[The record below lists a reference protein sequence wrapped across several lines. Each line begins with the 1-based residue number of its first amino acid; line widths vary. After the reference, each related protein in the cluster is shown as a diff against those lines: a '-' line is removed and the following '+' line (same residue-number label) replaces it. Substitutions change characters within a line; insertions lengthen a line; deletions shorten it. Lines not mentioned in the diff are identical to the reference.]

1 MAKAGRKGR
10 YETHVQPRLNEIKK
24 WIQTMNEKQI
34 AKRLGI
40 SEYTFNRYK
49 GKYEDLQRALLEG
62 AEELKEELKDT
73 LKKKAKGYYYTETT
87 TTQRRDG
94 NSVIVTVEKRER
106 YAQPDTGAIHLLL
119 KNLDPT
125 WRNDDAQTLELKKRQ
140 TEIAEKKAE
149 AAEW

>member
-1 MAKAGRKGR
+1 MGRADRKGR
-10 YETHVQPRLNEIKK
+10 YETHVKPRLNEIKK
-24 WIQTMNEKQI
+24 WIQTMNEGQI

-40 SEYTFNRYK
+40 SEFTFSRYK
-49 GKYEDLQRALLEG
+49 GQYEELQRALIDG
-62 AEELKEELKDT
+62 TEELKNELKDT

-87 TTQRRDG
+87 TTQRREG
-94 NSVIVTVEKRER
+94 NNVTVTVEKRER

-119 KNLDPT
+119 KNLDPE